1 MNKKFDLLVFI
12 GRFQPWHNGHQ
23 KVLDAALEQS
33 HKVLILVGSHDEPR
47 TLRNPFSSFER
58 KELIKSCLDYDS
70 SKRVEFDTIDDI
82 LYNDDLWIKQ
92 VHKKIQH
99 HYPFSIKAY
108 PNKVGL
114 IGHKKDHS
122 SYYLSLFPG
131 LESVDVENTDLL
143 SSTDIRD
150 LFYKDLP
157 SFALEKVPKNC
168 VSSLQKLIYSDNFK
182 KLKDEYEFIR
192 AYKKS
197 WNCTPYP
204 VTFVCSD
211 AVVVQS
217 GHILLIKRRAN
228 PGKGLWALPGGFVNQ
243 DETVKDAAIRELKEE
258 TKIDVPIPVLNG
270 SISGS
275 QVFDNP
281 HRSARGR
288 TITHAFHIELKP
300 TTSLPK
306 IKGSDDAEKASW
318 VKLSDIKRE
327 MLFDDHFHIISHF
340 IGNI

>member
-47 TLRNPFSSFER
+47 TLRNPFTSSER
-58 KELIKSCLDYDS
+58 IEMIKNSLNYVSLVQTSFAPIC
-70 SKRVEFDTIDDI
+70 DI
-82 LYNDDLWIKQ
+82 LYNDDLWIEQ
-92 VHKKIQH
+92 VQNTVAEFVTPETKKI
-99 HYPFSIKAY
+99 
-108 PNKVGL
+108 GL
-114 IGHKKDHS
+114 IGHKKDQT
-122 SYYLSLFPG
+122 SYYLSLFPEY
-131 LESVDVENTDLL
+131 ESVDVENTDLL

-192 AYKKS
+192 DYKKS